1 MSIRL
6 RQRKMKLK
14 RWFCQQNSSE
24 VKASRNG
31 TGYWNASQLFN
42 VYESKDIG
50 AIAIE
55 VPTPFRKQLCRSMKG
70 VSISDFFHEKTKINI
85 Y

>member
-24 VKASRNG
+24 VKASRNA
-31 TGYWNASQLFN
+31 TGYWNASQLSIFMRVKILEPLQSRCQHHLEN
-42 VYESKDIG
+42 SYVDQWRECQYQ
-50 AIAIE
+50 
-55 VPTPFRKQLCRSMKG
+55 TFSMK
-70 VSISDFFHEKTKINI
+70 KQK
-85 Y
+85 